1 MEETRSNFA
10 ELNPLLILIGVRKG
24 NDYILK
30 RELAEQKIE
39 INLNEDQIKKDLKDL
54 ECDVQ
59 RS

>member
-10 ELNPLLILIGVRKG
+10 ELNPLLMLIGVRKG

-30 RELAEQKIE
+30 RELDEQKIL

-54 ECDVQ
+54 EYDVQ

>member
-30 RELAEQKIE
+30 RELDEQKIL

-54 ECDVQ
+54 EYDVQ

>member
-10 ELNPLLILIGVRKG
+10 ELNPLLMLIGVRKG

-30 RELAEQKIE
+30 RELDEQKIL
-39 INLNEDQIKKDLKDL
+39 NLNEDQIKKDLKDL
-54 ECDVQ
+54 EYDVQ